1 MDQSNKRR
9 FQNWEIA
16 VAKNLVNA
24 FQAQWP
30 CLEREDFADLLQE
43 CLTHWFITRDSYEST
58 REASE
63 KTFMGRVLRNKLT
76 DIVREREVD
85 KRRLNHLA
93 VSLDGP
99 LGDDDDSPVLED
111 TIADMRPA
119 PFLQIEL
126 KIDLSKVLQ
135 KLTPHQRKL
144 CGLLKGGHTIKE
156 TSEYLKTPRST
167 IYDDRERIRKI
178 FEKEGL
184 KDYLNPDFP
193 SKLVQKSKNMIV

>member
-1 MDQSNKRR
+1 MKPNYKGLFED
-9 FQNWEIA
+9 WEIA
-16 VAKNLVNA
+16 VAKNLVNV
-24 FQAQWP
+24 FRGTRP
-30 CLEREDFADLLQE
+30 CLQREGHDDLLQK
-43 CLTHWFITRDSYEST
+43 CLTHWFFVKNSYDPAC
-58 REASE
+58 EASAQ
-63 KTFMGRVLRNKLT
+63 TYMGRVIRNKLT
-76 DIVREREVD
+76 DIVREREAD

-178 FEKEGL
+178 FEKEGF
-184 KDYLNPDFP
+184 KDYL
-193 SKLVQKSKNMIV
+193 K